1 VFANKSQSPLFDTG
15 RLGWSPEVSM
25 NVCPCGRKVL
35 ARPFMIGLLILLSIP
50 LLFLPDDAP
59 AQQKRRLPLVRVGFV
74 MDGPWDRLKET
85 QAEFEK
91 EITDLLGGEF
101 DVRFPETKQII
112 GNWTDKA
119 VSDGINRLLADPG
132 VDLVIALGVLA
143 SNDAAIRGDLPKPVL
158 APVVLD
164 VDLQGLPQKD
174 GASGVRNLSY
184 TAFPT
189 PMTRDLEMFL
199 RIVPFKKFAILS
211 APYYRT
217 ALQEFGQRLPEVAED
232 LGLKMQI
239 INVGESVQEA
249 LAQLDPDV
257 EAVYLPPLLHLPRE
271 EHDRLIEALIRCRL
285 PSFSMRGRWDVERG
299 VFAGLATEETFPRL
313 ARRTALNIQRILLG
327 EDAGTL
333 PYAFPA
339 RERLTINMATARAIK
354 VYPPFSVLG
363 EAELL
368 DEGAVEI
375 KRQMSLMGSV
385 QEAIAANLDLAAQ
398 DRTVAAGREEVK
410 GARSDLLPQVGV
422 STLGLII
429 DEDRAEASFG
439 SQAEQTVTGTV
450 LLSQVIYADPA
461 WANFSIQKNLQIAR
475 EQEREA
481 VRLDITLE
489 TATGYLNVL
498 RAKAVERIEK
508 QNLNLTRSNLELAKV
523 RRSIGISGPA
533 EVYRWEAAIAN
544 SRQVVLRAV
553 SRRQRAERALNR
565 VLNRPLDELFT
576 TEDVD
581 LQDPILITSDERF
594 RKSVD
599 NPWALAVFR
608 SFMVKEGLANS
619 VELRGLDAAIAA
631 QERLLA
637 STKRSFWVPKAAL
650 SGEVTQFL
658 AEEGAGKNPI
668 TIPGFPG
675 GAALPRKD
683 DTDWGVGVS
692 VSLPLFEG
700 GLRFADKKRAIE
712 ELARLR
718 IEQQAARER
727 IALAIE
733 TAVLKMQASGPSIR
747 LSRDAR
753 QTSLKNLE
761 LVQDSYSQGVVSV
774 IDLIDAQTSALVSS
788 QVAANAVYDF
798 LIDLMEMER
807 AANDF
812 DFFKTPEDRD
822 AWLNRLTEYFKENE
836 AMGHAPYCTPE
847 EYLERKG
854 KTQ

>member
-1 VFANKSQSPLFDTG
+1 
-15 RLGWSPEVSM
+15 
-25 NVCPCGRKVL
+25 
-35 ARPFMIGLLILLSIP
+35 MIRLLILLSFP
-50 LLFLPDDAP
+50 FLFLPDDAP
-59 AQQKRRLPLVRVGFV
+59 AQQKRSLPVVRIGFV
-74 MDGPWDRLKET
+74 FDGPWDRLKET
-85 QAEFEK
+85 QALFEK
-91 EITDLLGGEF
+91 EIADLLGGEF
-101 DVRFPETKQII
+101 LVRFPGTKQIM

-158 APVVLD
+158 APIVLD

-174 GASGVRNLSY
+174 GASGVKNLSY
-184 TAFPT
+184 TAFPN
-189 PMTRDLEMFL
+189 PFRRDLEMFL
-199 RIVPFKKFAILS
+199 RIVPFKKLAVLS
-211 APYYRT
+211 ADYYGGT
-217 ALQEFGQRLPEVAED
+217 TLQEFHQRFPQAVKE
-232 LGLKMQI
+232 LGLEVQRI
-239 INVGESVQEA
+239 PVGESAKEA
-249 LAQLDPDV
+249 LSRIEPDV
-257 EAVYLPPLLHLPRE
+257 EAVYLPPLQHLSAE
-271 EHDRLIEALIRCRL
+271 EHDRLIKGLIGCKL
-285 PSFSMRGRWDVERG
+285 PSFSFLGRSEVEQG

-333 PYAFPA
+333 PCAFPA
-339 RERLTINMATARAIK
+339 RERLTINMATARAIG

-368 DEGAVEI
+368 DEDSVEI
-375 KRQMSLMGSV
+375 KTRRTLASTV

-398 DRTVAAGREEVK
+398 GRTVAAGREEVRR
-410 GARSDLLPQVGV
+410 ARSDLLPQVEV
-422 STLGLII
+422 SALGRII
-429 DEDRAEASFG
+429 DEDRAAASFG
-439 SQAEQTVTGTV
+439 SQAEQTVTGTAS
-450 LLSQVIYADPA
+450 LSQVIYADPA
-461 WANFSIQKNLQIAR
+461 WANLSIQKNLQTAR

-489 TATGYLNVL
+489 AAASYLNVL

-544 SRQVVLRAV
+544 SRQVVLQAV
-553 SRRQRAERALNR
+553 SRRQQAERALNR

-576 TEDVD
+576 TEDVALD
-581 LQDPILITSDERF
+581 DPILLTSDERF
-594 RKSVD
+594 RESVN

-608 SFMVKEGLANS
+608 TFMVKEGLANS

-637 STKRSFWVPKAAL
+637 SAKRSFWAPTAAL

-658 AEEGAGKNPI
+658 AEEGAGKDPI

-718 IEQQAARER
+718 IDRQATRER

-733 TAVLKMQASGPSIR
+733 TAVLKMQASYPSIDF
-747 LSRDAR
+747 SEDAR
-753 QTSLKNLE
+753 KASLKNLE
-761 LVQDSYSQGVVSV
+761 LVQDSYSLGVVSV

-798 LIDLMEMER
+798 LLDLMEMER

-822 AWLNRLTEYFKENE
+822 AWFNKLAEYFRKNE
-836 AMGHAPYCTPE
+836 GMGRSLYCTPE

-854 KTQ
+854 GKK

>member
-1 VFANKSQSPLFDTG
+1 
-15 RLGWSPEVSM
+15 
-25 NVCPCGRKVL
+25 
-35 ARPFMIGLLILLSIP
+35 MIRLLILLSV
-50 LLFLPDDAP
+50 LLFFLPDDAP
-59 AQQKRRLPLVRVGFV
+59 AQQKRKLPLVRIGFV

-91 EITDLLGGEF
+91 EIADLLGGEF
-101 DVRFPETKQII
+101 DVRFPEAKQIM
-112 GNWTDKA
+112 GNWTEKA
-119 VSDGINRLLADPG
+119 VSDGINRLLADPQ
-132 VDLVIALGVLA
+132 VDMVIALGMLA
-143 SNDAAIRGDLPKPVL
+143 SNDASIRGDLPKPVL

-164 VDLQGLPQKD
+164 VYLQGLPEKE
-174 GASGVRNLSY
+174 GRSGVKNLSY
-184 TAFPT
+184 TAFPN
-189 PMTRDLEMFL
+189 PFRRDLEMFL
-199 RIVPFKKFAILS
+199 RIVPFKKFALLS

-217 ALQEFGQRLPEVAED
+217 TLQAFGERFPRIARE

-239 INVGESVQEA
+239 ILVGESVQEA
-249 LAQLDPDV
+249 LAQLEPDV
-257 EAVYLPPLLHLPRE
+257 EAVYLPPLLHLPAE
-271 EHDRLIEALIRCRL
+271 EHDRLVKALIRCRL
-285 PSFSMRGRWDVERG
+285 PSFSLRGRWDVERG
-299 VFAGLATEETFPRL
+299 VFAGLATEETFSRL

-368 DEGAVEI
+368 DEEAVEI
-375 KRQMSLMGSV
+375 KRKSSLVSTV

-398 DRTVAAGREEVK
+398 DRTVAAGKQEVK
-410 GARSDLLPQVGV
+410 RARSDLLPQVEV
-422 STLGLII
+422 SALGRII

-439 SQAEQTVTGTV
+439 SQAEQTVTGTAS
-450 LLSQVIYADPA
+450 LSQVIYADPA
-461 WANFSIQKNLQIAR
+461 WANLSIQKHLQTAR
-475 EQEREA
+475 EEEREA

-489 TATGYLNVL
+489 SATNYLDVL

-508 QNLNLTRSNLELAKV
+508 QNLNLTRSNLELARV
-523 RRSIGISGPA
+523 RQSVGISGPA
-533 EVYRWEAAIAN
+533 EVYRWESAIAN
-544 SRQVVLRAV
+544 SRQVLLQAT
-553 SRRQRAERALNR
+553 SRRQQAERALNR
-565 VLNRPLDELFT
+565 LLNRPLNELFT
-576 TEDVD
+576 TEDVG
-581 LQDPILITSDERF
+581 LKDPILMTSDERF
-594 RKSVD
+594 SKSVN
-599 NPWALAVFR
+599 NPWALAVFS

-619 VELRGLDAAIAA
+619 VEQRALDAAIAA

-637 STKRSFWVPKAAL
+637 SAKRSFWAPTAAL

-658 AEEGAGKNPI
+658 AEEGAGKEPI

-675 GAALPRKD
+675 GASLPRAD
-683 DTDWGVGVS
+683 NTDWGVGVS

-718 IEQQAARER
+718 IERQSTRER

-733 TAVLKMQASGPSIR
+733 TAVLRIQASYPSID
-747 LSRDAR
+747 LSSDAR
-753 QTSLKNLE
+753 KTSLKNLE
-761 LVQDSYSQGVVSV
+761 LVQDSYSLGVVSV

-812 DFFKTPEDRD
+812 DFFKTPDERA
-822 AWLNRLTEYFKENE
+822 AWFNRVEEYFRENE
-836 AMGHAPYCTPE
+836 AMRPAPYCTPE

-854 KTQ
+854 GRKEE

>member
-1 VFANKSQSPLFDTG
+1 MKD
-15 RLGWSPEVSM
+15 
-25 NVCPCGRKVL
+25 
-35 ARPFMIGLLILLSIP
+35 RPRPNSLKRASVVRLLILLSG
-50 LLFLPDDAP
+50 LLSFLPDDAP
-59 AQQKRRLPLVRVGFV
+59 AQQKRKLPVVRIGFV

-85 QAEFEK
+85 HADFEK
-91 EITDLLGGEF
+91 EISDLLQGEF
-101 DVRFPETKQII
+101 DVRFPKEKQIM

-119 VSDGINRLLADPG
+119 VSDGIDRLLADPR

-164 VDLQGLPQKD
+164 VDLQGLPRKD
-174 GASGVRNLSY
+174 GASGVKNLSY

-189 PMTRDLEMFL
+189 PMTRDLKMFL
-199 RIVPFKKFAILS
+199 RIVPFKKFALLS
-211 APYYRT
+211 TAYYRT
-217 ALQEFGQRLPEVAED
+217 ALQAFGDRLPGVAKKM
-232 LGLKMQI
+232 GLEIQEI
-239 INVGESVQEA
+239 HVGDSAQEA
-249 LAQLDPDV
+249 LAKLEPDV
-257 EAVYLPPLLHLPRE
+257 EAAYVAPLLHLSPE
-271 EHDRLIEALIRCRL
+271 EHDRLIRGLIRCRL
-285 PSFSMRGRWDVERG
+285 PSFSMRGRRDVERG

-339 RERLTINMATARAIK
+339 RERLTINMATARAIG

-368 DEGAVEI
+368 DEDAVEI
-375 KRQMSLMGSV
+375 KTKRTLASTV
-385 QEAIAANLDLAAQ
+385 QEAIGANLDLAAQ
-398 DRTVAAGREEVK
+398 DRTVAAGKQEVK
-410 GARSDLLPQVGV
+410 GARSDLLPQVEV
-422 STLGLII
+422 SALGRII

-439 SQAEQTVTGTV
+439 SQAEQAVTGTAS
-450 LLSQVIYADPA
+450 LSQVIYADPA
-461 WANFSIQKNLQIAR
+461 WANLSIQKNLQAAR

-489 TATGYLNVL
+489 AATSYLNVL
-498 RAKAVERIEK
+498 RAKAVEGIEK

-523 RRSIGISGPA
+523 RQSIGISGPA

-544 SRQVVLRAV
+544 SRQVVLQAI
-553 SRRQRAERALNR
+553 SQRQQAERALNR
-565 VLNRPLDELFT
+565 VLYRPLDEVFT
-576 TEDVD
+576 TKDVD

-594 RKSVD
+594 RKSVN
-599 NPWALAVFR
+599 NPWALSVFR
-608 SFMVKEGLANS
+608 SFMVKEGLAKS

-637 STKRSFWVPKAAL
+637 AAKRSFWAPTAAL

-658 AEEGAGKNPI
+658 AEEGAGSEPV
-668 TIPGFPG
+668 TIPGFPPG
-675 GAALPRKD
+675 VSLPRAD

-718 IEQQAARER
+718 IEREGTRER

-733 TAVLKMQASGPSIR
+733 TAVLKMQASGPSILFSR
-747 LSRDAR
+747 EARDA
-753 QTSLKNLE
+753 SLKNLE
-761 LVQDSYSQGVVSV
+761 LVQDSYSLGVVSV

-788 QVAANAVYDF
+788 QVAENAVYDF
-798 LIDLMEMER
+798 LIDLMELQR

-822 AWLNRLTEYFKENE
+822 AWFERLVACFEENE
-836 AMGHAPYCTPE
+836 AMRTAPYCTPE
-847 EYLERKG
+847 EYLERRGGRK
-854 KTQ
+854 QE

>member
-1 VFANKSQSPLFDTG
+1 MRVRPYGPKAPT
-15 RLGWSPEVSM
+15 
-25 NVCPCGRKVL
+25 
-35 ARPFMIGLLILLSIP
+35 RPFVTTLLILLSIP
-50 LLFLPDDAP
+50 LLFLPDYAP
-59 AQQKRRLPLVRVGFV
+59 AQQKRRLPVVRIGFV
-74 MDGPWDRLKET
+74 MDGPWDRLKQT

-91 EITDLLGGEF
+91 EIADLLRGEF
-101 DVRFPETKQII
+101 DVRFPDTKQIM
-112 GNWTDKA
+112 GNWTEKA
-119 VSDGINRLLADPG
+119 VSDGINRLLADSE

-164 VDLQGLPQKD
+164 VDLQGLPRKD
-174 GASGVRNLSY
+174 GASGVKNLSY

-217 ALQEFGQRLPEVAED
+217 ALQAFGQRLPRVAEE
-232 LGLKMQI
+232 LGLKMQS
-239 INVGESVQEA
+239 INVGESAQEA
-249 LAQLDPDV
+249 LAQIDPDV

-271 EHDRLIEALIRCRL
+271 EHDRLIKALIRCRL

-339 RERLTINMATARAIK
+339 RERLTINMATARAIG
-354 VYPPFSVLG
+354 VYPPFSVLA

-368 DEGAVEI
+368 DEEAVEI
-375 KRQMSLMGSV
+375 KTRRTLTSTVL
-385 QEAIAANLDLAAQ
+385 EAIAANLDLAAQ
-398 DRTVAAGREEVK
+398 DRAVAAGRQEVR
-410 GARSDLLPQVGV
+410 GARSDLLPQVEV
-422 STLGLII
+422 SALGRII

-439 SQAEQTVTGTV
+439 SQAEQTVTGTAS
-450 LLSQVIYADPA
+450 LSQVIYADPA
-461 WANFSIQKNLQIAR
+461 WANLSIQKNLQTAR

-489 TATGYLNVL
+489 AATTYLNVL

-508 QNLNLTRSNLELAKV
+508 QNLNLTRFNLELAKV
-523 RRSIGISGPA
+523 RQSIGISGPA

-544 SRQVVLRAV
+544 SHQVVLQAV
-553 SRRQRAERALNR
+553 SRRQQAERALNR

-576 TEDVD
+576 TEDVGLD
-581 LQDPILITSDERF
+581 DPNLTTSNERF
-594 RKSVD
+594 MKSVN

-619 VELRGLDAAIAA
+619 VELLGLDAAIAA

-637 STKRSFWVPKAAL
+637 SANRSFWAPTAAL

-658 AEEGAGKNPI
+658 AEEGAGKDPI

-718 IEQQAARER
+718 IERQATRER

-733 TAVLKMQASGPSIR
+733 TAVLKIQASGPSINF
-747 LSRDAR
+747 SQAAR
-753 QTSLKNLE
+753 NASLKNFE
-761 LVQDSYSQGVVSV
+761 LVQDSYSLGVVSV

-798 LIDLMEMER
+798 LTDLMEMQR

-812 DFFKTPEDRD
+812 DFLKTPEDRD
-822 AWLNRLTEYFKENE
+822 AWFGRLVAYFKENE
-836 AMGHAPYCTPE
+836 AMRAAPFCTPE
-847 EYLERKG
+847 EYLERQGG
-854 KTQ
+854 KQWE

>member
-1 VFANKSQSPLFDTG
+1 M
-15 RLGWSPEVSM
+15 R
-25 NVCPCGRKVL
+25 VCRCRPKTL
-35 ARPFMIGLLILLSIP
+35 TRPFVIRLLILLATP

-59 AQQKRRLPLVRVGFV
+59 AQQTGRLPVVRIGFV
-74 MDGPWDRLKET
+74 IDGPWDRLMKT
-85 QAEFEK
+85 QAEFEE
-91 EITDLLGGEF
+91 EIVDLLGGEF
-101 DVRFPETKQII
+101 DVRFPETKQIM
-112 GNWTDKA
+112 GNWTEKA
-119 VSDGINRLLADPG
+119 VSDGINRLLADPK
-132 VDLVIALGVLA
+132 VDMVIALGVLA

-158 APVVLD
+158 APIVLD
-164 VDLQGLPQKD
+164 VYLQGLPEKE
-174 GASGVRNLSY
+174 GTSGVKNLSY
-184 TAFPT
+184 TAFPN
-189 PMTRDLEMFL
+189 PFRRDLEMFL
-199 RIVPFKKFAILS
+199 RIVPFKKFVLLS

-217 ALQEFGQRLPEVAED
+217 TLQAFGERFPRIAKE
-232 LGLKMQI
+232 LGLKMQVI
-239 INVGESVQEA
+239 IVGDSAKEA

-257 EAVYLPPLLHLPRE
+257 EAVYLPPLLHLPAE
-271 EHDRLIEALIRCRL
+271 EHDRLIRALIGCKL
-285 PSFSMRGRWDVERG
+285 PSFSLRGRWDVERG

-339 RERLTINMATARAIK
+339 RERLTINMATARAIG

-368 DEGAVEI
+368 DEEVVEI
-375 KRQMSLMGSV
+375 ETQRSLASTV
-385 QEAIAANLDLAAQ
+385 HEAITANLDLAAR
-398 DRTVAAGREEVK
+398 DRSVAAGEQEVK
-410 GARSDLLPQVGV
+410 AARSDLLPRVEV
-422 STLGLII
+422 SALGRII

-439 SQAEQTVTGTV
+439 SQAEQTVTGTAS
-450 LLSQVIYADPA
+450 LSQVIYADPA
-461 WANFSIQKNLQIAR
+461 WANLSIQKHLQTAR
-475 EQEREA
+475 EEEREA

-489 TATGYLNVL
+489 AATSYLNVL

-508 QNLNLTRSNLELAKV
+508 ENLNLTRSNLELAKV
-523 RRSIGISGPA
+523 RQSIGISGPA
-533 EVYRWEAAIAN
+533 EVYRWESAIAN
-544 SRQVVLRAV
+544 SRQVVLQAV
-553 SRRQRAERALNR
+553 SRRQQAERALNR
-565 VLNRPLDELFT
+565 LLARPLDELFT
-576 TEDVD
+576 TEDVGLD
-581 LQDPILITSDERF
+581 DPLLPTSNERF
-594 RKSVD
+594 RKSVN
-599 NPWALAVFR
+599 NPWALAVFS
-608 SFMVKEGLANS
+608 SFMVKEGLATS

-637 STKRSFWVPKAAL
+637 STKRSFWAPTAAL

-658 AEEGAGKNPI
+658 AEGGAGKDPI

-675 GAALPRKD
+675 GASLPRAD

-718 IEQQAARER
+718 IERQATRQR

-747 LSRDAR
+747 LSSDAR
-753 QTSLKNLE
+753 EASLKNLD
-761 LVQDSYSQGVVSV
+761 LVQDSYSLGVVSV

-822 AWLNRLTEYFKENE
+822 AWFDRLAAYFRENE
-836 AMGHAPYCTPE
+836 PMRYPLYCTPE

-854 KTQ
+854 GKK

>member
-1 VFANKSQSPLFDTG
+1 MKF
-15 RLGWSPEVSM
+15 
-25 NVCPCGRKVL
+25 CPCRPKAL
-35 ARPFMIGLLILLSIP
+35 TRPFMISLLILLSVP
-50 LLFLPDDAP
+50 LLILLDDAT
-59 AQQKRRLPLVRVGFV
+59 AQQKRRLAVVRIGFV

-85 QAEFEK
+85 QAEFEN
-91 EITDLLGGEF
+91 EIGDLLRGEF
-101 DVRFPETKQII
+101 DVRFPETKQIM

-119 VSDGINRLLADPG
+119 VSDGIDRLLTDPE
-132 VDLVIALGVLA
+132 VDMVIALGVLA

-164 VDLQGLPQKD
+164 VDLQGLPRKD
-174 GASGVRNLSY
+174 GASGVKNLSY

-217 ALQEFGQRLPEVAED
+217 ALQAFGQRLPQVAED
-232 LGLKMQI
+232 LGLKMQV
-239 INVGESVQEA
+239 INVGRSAQEA

-271 EHDRLIEALIRCRL
+271 EHDRLIKALIQCRL

-299 VFAGLATEETFPRL
+299 VFTGLATEETFPRL

-339 RERLTINMATARAIK
+339 RERLTINMATARAIG

-368 DEGAVEI
+368 DEEAVEI
-375 KRQMSLMGSV
+375 KTRRTLASTV

-398 DRTVAAGREEVK
+398 DRAVAAGREEVK
-410 GARSDLLPQVGV
+410 GARSDLLPQVEV
-422 STLGLII
+422 SALGRII
-429 DEDRAEASFG
+429 DKDRAEASFG
-439 SQAEQTVTGTV
+439 SQAEQTVTGTAS
-450 LLSQVIYADPA
+450 LSQVIYADPA
-461 WANFSIQKNLQIAR
+461 WANLSIQKNLQTAR

-489 TATGYLNVL
+489 AAASYLNVL

-523 RRSIGISGPA
+523 RQSIGISGPA

-544 SRQVVLRAV
+544 SRQVVLQAV
-553 SRRQRAERALNR
+553 SRRQQAERALNR

-576 TEDVD
+576 TEDVALD
-581 LQDPILITSDERF
+581 DPILLTSDERF
-594 RKSVD
+594 RKSVN

-637 STKRSFWVPKAAL
+637 STKRSFWAPTAAL

-658 AEEGAGKNPI
+658 AEQGAGKDPV
-668 TIPGFPG
+668 TTPGLSFPR
-675 GAALPRKD
+675 AD
-683 DTDWGVGVS
+683 DTNWGLGVS

-718 IEQQAARER
+718 IERQATRER

-747 LSRDAR
+747 FSEDAR
-753 QTSLKNLE
+753 KASLKNLE
-761 LVQDSYSQGVVSV
+761 LVQDSYSLGVVSV

-788 QVAANAVYDF
+788 QVAANAIYDF
-798 LIDLMEMER
+798 LLDLMEMER

-822 AWLNRLTEYFKENE
+822 AWFDRLVEYFRKNE
-836 AMGHAPYCTPE
+836 GMGRSLYCTPE
-847 EYLERKG
+847 EYLKRKG
-854 KTQ
+854 GKK

>member
-1 VFANKSQSPLFDTG
+1 
-15 RLGWSPEVSM
+15 M
-25 NVCPCGRKVL
+25 
-35 ARPFMIGLLILLSIP
+35 LLVLLSIP

-59 AQQKRRLPLVRVGFV
+59 AQQKRRLPVVRIGFV
-74 MDGPWDRLKET
+74 MDGPSDRLKQT
-85 QAEFEK
+85 RAQFEK

-101 DVRFPETKQII
+101 DVRFPETKQIM
-112 GNWTDKA
+112 GNWTEKA

-132 VDLVIALGVLA
+132 VDMVIALGVLA

-158 APVVLD
+158 APIVLD

-174 GASGVRNLSY
+174 GASGVKNLSY
-184 TAFPT
+184 TALPNPF
-189 PMTRDLEMFL
+189 RSDLEMFQ
-199 RIVPFKKFAILS
+199 RIVPFKKLALLT
-211 APYYRT
+211 APYYGGT
-217 ALQEFGQRLPEVAED
+217 TLQEFQQRFPQVVKD
-232 LGLKMQI
+232 LGLELQRI
-239 INVGESVQEA
+239 YVGESAREA
-249 LAQLDPDV
+249 LAKLEPDV
-257 EAVYLPPLLHLPRE
+257 EAVYLPPLQHLSAE
-271 EHDRLIEALIRCRL
+271 EHDRLIKGLIGCKL
-285 PSFSMRGRWDVERG
+285 PSFSHRGRWEVERG
-299 VFAGLATEETFPRL
+299 AFAGLATEETSSRL

-333 PYAFPA
+333 SYAFPA
-339 RERLTINMATARAIK
+339 RERLTINMATARAIG

-368 DEGAVEI
+368 DEEVVEI
-375 KRQMSLMGSV
+375 KTRRTLAGTV

-398 DRTVAAGREEVK
+398 DRTVAAGEQEVK
-410 GARSDLLPQVGV
+410 GARSGLLPQVEV
-422 STLGLII
+422 SALGLII
-429 DEDRAEASFG
+429 DDDRAEASFG
-439 SQAEQTVTGTV
+439 SQAEQTVTGTAS
-450 LLSQVIYADPA
+450 LSQVIYADPA
-461 WANFSIQKNLQIAR
+461 WANLSIQKHLQTAR
-475 EQEREA
+475 EEEREA

-489 TATGYLNVL
+489 SATNYLDVL

-508 QNLNLTRSNLELAKV
+508 QNLNLTRSNLELARV
-523 RRSIGISGPA
+523 RQSVGISGPA
-533 EVYRWEAAIAN
+533 EVYRWESAIAN
-544 SRQVVLRAV
+544 SRQVLLQAT
-553 SRRQRAERALNR
+553 SRRQQAERALNR
-565 VLNRPLDELFT
+565 LLNRPLNELFT
-576 TEDVD
+576 TEDVG
-581 LQDPILITSDERF
+581 LKDPILMTSDERF
-594 RKSVD
+594 SKSVN
-599 NPWALAVFR
+599 NPWALAVFS

-619 VELRGLDAAIAA
+619 VEQRALDAAIAA

-637 STKRSFWVPKAAL
+637 SAKRSFWAPTAAL

-658 AEEGAGKNPI
+658 AEEGAGKEPI

-675 GAALPRKD
+675 GASLPRAD

-718 IEQQAARER
+718 IERQSTRER

-733 TAVLKMQASGPSIR
+733 TAVLRIQASYPSID
-747 LSRDAR
+747 LSSDAR
-753 QTSLKNLE
+753 KTSLKNLE
-761 LVQDSYSQGVVSV
+761 LVQDSYSLGVVSV

-812 DFFKTPEDRD
+812 DFFKTPDERA
-822 AWLNRLTEYFKENE
+822 AWFNRVEEYFRENE
-836 AMGHAPYCTPE
+836 AMRPAPYCTPE

-854 KTQ
+854 GRKEE